1 MTFHEYLE
9 KEYSIEGIDTISVD
23 GFPLWRI
30 VRTTFRRHYL
40 GLITT
45 TVKPQISGINLIC
58 NNVRSLVGFLK
69 IIINKPRINN
79 VFFPH
84 PRLFYVNNK
93 YMERLSDPII
103 DYSGIGN
110 DYIILER
117 HQNGTHHRP
126 RYHADK
132 VVYLDVID
140 SLCKLLAIFF
150 KRYYYRKF
158 KIEVEALLEKLKHE
172 YQIDENRYRNEFVS
186 LLTDFMLIR
195 HLTTPLLR
203 YLKPKRVFFAPRTT
217 FCHVID
223 FCKKYGV
230 TAIEL
235 QHGIT
240 IGETTL
246 YSGPFNNK
254 ADPDYFLVFGK
265 SNIGE
270 QYAMPLDRV
279 RNIGFPFKNFIK
291 DIGLPTY
298 SSNIIL
304 VVSEPSISDK
314 LVCALEILGSMYPTC
329 EFHIRCHPQEIMTKN
344 LLNRIHAM
352 QNVKIV
358 SNGVES
364 FCALSQYTHV
374 VGENSSV
381 LYEAMSLG
389 KKVARLNFAGLQV
402 RQSALIHGGTIL
414 DSPKDFYKFLN
425 EDYFSERDTKDL
437 YSDFQ
442 IETFNSIL

>member
-9 KEYSIEGIDTISVD
+9 KENSIEGIDDISVD

-30 VRTTFRRHYL
+30 VRTSLRRHYL
-40 GLITT
+40 GLISTT
-45 TVKPQISGINLIC
+45 TKPHINGIDLVC
-58 NNVRSLVGFLK
+58 NNVRSLVGLLK
-69 IIINKPRINN
+69 ILITKPNINN

-84 PRLFYVNNK
+84 PRLFCVNNK
-93 YMERLSDPII
+93 YMDRLSDPII

-140 SLCKLLAIFF
+140 SLCKLMAIFY
-150 KRYYYRKF
+150 KRRYYRKY
-158 KIEVEALLEKLKHE
+158 KIEVETLLAKLKCE
-172 YQIDENRYRNEFVS
+172 LLIDENRYRNEFVS
-186 LLTDFMLIR
+186 QLTEFMLLR

-203 YLKPKRVFFAPRTT
+203 FLQPKRVFFAPRTT

-223 FCKKYGV
+223 FCKNNSV

-246 YSGPFNNK
+246 YSGHFNHK

-279 RNIGFPFKNFIK
+279 RNIGFPFKNYIK
-291 DIGLPTY
+291 DIGLQTY
-298 SSNIIL
+298 SPNTIL
-304 VVSEPSISDK
+304 VVSEPSISGE
-314 LVCALEILGSMYPTC
+314 LVCALEMLGPMYPTC
-329 EFHIRCHPQEIMTKN
+329 EFHIRCHPQEKMTED
-344 LLNRIHAM
+344 LLNRIQLM
-352 QNVKIV
+352 PNVRIV
-358 SNGVES
+358 SNRVES

-402 RQSALIHGGTIL
+402 KQSALIHGGTVL
-414 DSPKDFYKFLN
+414 NSPEDFYSFLN
-425 EDYFSERDTKDL
+425 EDYSSEKDTKDL